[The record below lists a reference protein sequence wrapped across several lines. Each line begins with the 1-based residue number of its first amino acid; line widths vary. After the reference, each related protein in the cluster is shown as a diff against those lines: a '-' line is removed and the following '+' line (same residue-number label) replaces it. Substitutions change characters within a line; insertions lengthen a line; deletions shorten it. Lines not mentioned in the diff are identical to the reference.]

1 MTESANI
8 TVKIPTLPK
17 NIRVDRSQSEKA
29 ESVGVIPTVSPTVP
43 AAENGR
49 KCQRC
54 SLKELCMPKTALSA
68 KAYCQALAREA
79 QEVDATCE
87 NC

>member
-1 MTESANI
+1 
-8 TVKIPTLPK
+8 
-17 NIRVDRSQSEKA
+17 
-29 ESVGVIPTVSPTVP
+29 
-43 AAENGR
+43 
-49 KCQRC
+49 
-54 SLKELCMPKTALSA
+54 MPKTALSA